1 MWNQSDR
8 QSSAAPKSSAPLPPA
23 SSAPALAP
31 IKQQDSTIRKRES
44 TVACIGK
51 SVIVKGEVTSAEDL
65 VIEGRVEGKIHLQ
78 GHSLVVGQ
86 GGDIR
91 AEIVAKAV
99 TVHGTVTGNVTA
111 VERVEVRETGSIV
124 GDIVTPGLAVSEG
137 AVLSGR
143 VQMPRTAVNREQLP
157 VAV

>member
-8 QSSAAPKSSAPLPPA
+8 QSSAAKSSAPIPTA
-23 SSAPALAP
+23 SSAPPLAP
-31 IKQQDSTIRKRES
+31 IKQQDTTIRKKEN

-51 SVIVKGEVTSAEDL
+51 SVVVKGEVTSAEDL
-65 VIEGRVEGKIHLQ
+65 VIEGRVEGKIDLQ

-91 AEIVAKAV
+91 AEILAKSV
-99 TVHGTVTGNVTA
+99 IVHGTVTGNVTA
-111 VERVEVRETGSIV
+111 REKVEVRETGSIE
-124 GDIVTPGLAVSEG
+124 GDIVTPGLSVSEG
-137 AVLSGR
+137 AVMSGR
-143 VQMPRTAVNREQLP
+143 VEMPRTAEKDEQLP

>member
-1 MWNQSDR
+1 MWNQIDR
-8 QSSAAPKSSAPLPPA
+8 QSSVPKSSAPIPPA

-31 IKQQDSTIRKRES
+31 IKQQDSTVRKRES

-51 SVIVKGEVTSAEDL
+51 SVVVKGEVTSAEDL
-65 VIEGRVEGKIHLQ
+65 VIEGRVEGKIDLQ

-91 AEIVAKAV
+91 AEIVAKSV
-99 TVHGTVTGNVTA
+99 IVHGTVTGNVTA
-111 VERVEVRETGSIV
+111 RERVEVRETGAIE

-143 VQMPRTAVNREQLP
+143 VEMPRTTVSREQLP

>member
-8 QSSAAPKSSAPLPPA
+8 QSSAAKSSAPIPTA

-31 IKQQDSTIRKRES
+31 VKQQDTTIRKREN

-51 SVIVKGEVTSAEDL
+51 SVVVKGEVTSAEDL
-65 VIEGRVEGKIHLQ
+65 IIEGRVEGKIDLQ

-91 AEIVAKAV
+91 GEILAKSV
-99 TVHGTVTGNVTA
+99 IVHGTVTGNVTA
-111 VERVEVRETGSIV
+111 REKVEVRETGTIE
-124 GDIVTPGLAVSEG
+124 GDIVTPGLSISEG

-143 VQMPRTAVNREQLP
+143 VEMPRTAAKDEQLP

>member
-1 MWNQSDR
+1 M
-8 QSSAAPKSSAPLPPA
+8 
-23 SSAPALAP
+23 
-31 IKQQDSTIRKRES
+31 
-44 TVACIGK
+44 ACIGK
-51 SVIVKGEVTSAEDL
+51 SVVVKGEVTSAEDL
-65 VIEGRVEGKIHLQ
+65 VIEGRVEGKIDLQ

-91 AEIVAKAV
+91 AEIVAKSV
-99 TVHGTVTGNVTA
+99 IVHGTVTGNVTA
-111 VERVEVRETGSIV
+111 RERVEVRETGAIE

-143 VQMPRTAVNREQLP
+143 VDMPRTTANREQLP

>member
-1 MWNQSDR
+1 MWNQIDR
-8 QSSAAPKSSAPLPPA
+8 QSSVPKSSAPIPPA

-51 SVIVKGEVTSAEDL
+51 SVVVKGEVTSAEDL
-65 VIEGRVEGKIHLQ
+65 VIEGRVEGKIDLQ

-91 AEIVAKAV
+91 AEIVAKSV
-99 TVHGTVTGNVTA
+99 IVHGTVTGNVTA
-111 VERVEVRETGSIV
+111 RERVEVRETGAIE

-143 VQMPRTAVNREQLP
+143 VEMPRTTAAREQLP

>member
-1 MWNQSDR
+1 MWNQIDR
-8 QSSAAPKSSAPLPPA
+8 QSSVPKSSAPIPSA
-23 SSAPALAP
+23 SSAPALPP

-51 SVIVKGEVTSAEDL
+51 SVVVKGEVTSAEDL
-65 VIEGRVEGKIHLQ
+65 IIEGRVEGKIDLQ

-91 AEIVAKAV
+91 AEIVAKSV
-99 TVHGTVTGNVTA
+99 IVHGTVTGNVTA
-111 VERVEVRETGSIV
+111 RERVEVRETGAIE

-143 VQMPRTAVNREQLP
+143 VDMPRTTANREQLP